1 MVQEA
6 LDKVMA
12 GRTALIIAHRLTTVE
27 KCNRLA
33 VIADGIVA
41 EEGSYDQLLNKEG
54 GSFNMIAKGLN
65 EEKKWKAIWI
75 TVPKEINKRINLTSK
90 LKFKMVAKTT
100 TYKI

>member
-6 LDKVMA
+6 LDKVMT

-33 VIADGIVA
+33 VIADGVVA

-54 GSFNMIAKGLN
+54 GSFNMIAQGLS
-65 EEKKWKAIWI
+65 EEKK
-75 TVPKEINKRINLTSK
+75 
-90 LKFKMVAKTT
+90 
-100 TYKI
+100 

>member
-54 GSFNMIAKGLN
+54 GSFNLIAKGLN
-65 EEKKWKAIWI
+65 EEKK
-75 TVPKEINKRINLTSK
+75 
-90 LKFKMVAKTT
+90 
-100 TYKI
+100 